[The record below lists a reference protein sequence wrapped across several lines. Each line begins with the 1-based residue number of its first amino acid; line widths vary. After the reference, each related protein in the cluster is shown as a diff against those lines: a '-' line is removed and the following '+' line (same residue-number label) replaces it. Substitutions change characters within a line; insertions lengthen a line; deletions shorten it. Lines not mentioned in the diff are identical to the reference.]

1 MNTGEILIYQSN
13 TGDIKLDVR
22 FEDETVW
29 LTIDQMSKLFGK
41 SRATVNEHVL
51 NIFDEKKLDREQV
64 LRKIGISDFSTKPTN
79 YLTESEMKLLGLFG

>member
-29 LTIDQMSKLFGK
+29 LTIDQMSTLFGK

-51 NIFDEKKLDREQV
+51 NIFDEKELDREQV
-64 LRKIGISDFSTKPTN
+64 LRKIGISDFSIKPTN